1 MKVRS
6 EIKQNKNMTDLKHKL
21 NLALRSR
28 TVWTVIALFIING
41 VAGIRGYIP
50 SDWLPL
56 IDGILGLLAI
66 YFRVTPQAEQKV

>member
-1 MKVRS
+1 
-6 EIKQNKNMTDLKHKL
+6 MTDLKHKL

-28 TVWTVIALFIING
+28 TVWTIVVLFIING

-56 IDGILGLLAI
+56 IDGALGLLAV
-66 YFRVTPQAEQKV
+66 YFRINPQAEQKTK